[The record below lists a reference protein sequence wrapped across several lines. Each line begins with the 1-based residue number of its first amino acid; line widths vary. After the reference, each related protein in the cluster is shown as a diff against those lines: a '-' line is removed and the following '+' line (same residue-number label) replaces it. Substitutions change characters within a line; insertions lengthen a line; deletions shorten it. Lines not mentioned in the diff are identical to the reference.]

1 LICTEF
7 RWFQLFMF
15 IDFFLDIYNLV
26 ILLIFWSIYILHI
39 VSLYYIFIKI
49 WKLTFL
55 GFLYALTVGN
65 NCYWVILNIYFFL
78 PVWNWNFT
86 CQYFYI
92 ILSDACIFIWL
103 VYWNAVCFCFQKV
116 FIFFNY
122 FVKFVYYFC
131 CISLILS
138 LNSFSFL
145 ITVFDLCLLLL
156 FELINQ
162 NQTHIKFLLS
172 YKMLVLRDRAVAWQ
186 VSDIIGNSVAA

>member
-1 LICTEF
+1 
-7 RWFQLFMF
+7 M
-15 IDFFLDIYNLV
+15 
-26 ILLIFWSIYILHI
+26 
-39 VSLYYIFIKI
+39 
-49 WKLTFL
+49 TFL
-55 GFLYALTVGN
+55 GFLNALTVGN

-92 ILSDACIFIWL
+92 ILSYTCIFIWL
-103 VYWNAVCFCFQKV
+103 VYWNAVCFCFQIV

-131 CISLILS
+131 SISLILS

-145 ITVFDLCLLLL
+145 ITVFDLWLLFL

-172 YKMLVLRDRAVAWQ
+172 YKMVVLRDRAVAWQ
-186 VSDIIGNSVAA
+186 VSNIIGNSIAA